1 MTMRKG
7 EKTKER
13 IIEQTAPVFNQH
25 GFAGASMS
33 DIMAATGLN
42 KGGIY
47 NHFESKEALALQAFD
62 YAAKQVSDR
71 VTRMLADK
79 HTGVDRLQT
88 MAAVFCDHI
97 LNPPIPGGC
106 PLLNTAVE
114 SDDTNPLL
122 RERVCQAM
130 DRWQERIRSA
140 VRHGIA
146 TGEFRADVDA
156 DVVATRFIATLEGG
170 VMLSKLYGDPIHIE
184 RAVVFL
190 TEYVQRELCA

>member
-1 MTMRKG
+1 MRKG

-13 IIEQTAPVFNQH
+13 IIEQTAPLFNQR
-25 GFAGASMS
+25 GVAGASLS

-47 NHFESKEALALQAFD
+47 NHFESKEELALQAFD
-62 YAAKQVSDR
+62 YAAQLVSDR
-71 VTRMLADK
+71 VNRMLVDK
-79 HTGVDRLQT
+79 HSGVDRLLT

-97 LNPPIPGGC
+97 VNPLIPGGC

-122 RERVCQAM
+122 RERVRQAM

-140 VRHGIA
+140 VRYGLA
-146 TGEFRADVDA
+146 TGEFRAEVDA

-184 RAVVFL
+184 RAVAFL
-190 TEYVQRELCA
+190 TEYVHHELCA

>member
-1 MTMRKG
+1 MRKG
-7 EKTKER
+7 ERTKER
-13 IIEQTAPVFNQH
+13 IIEQTAPLFNQR
-25 GFAGASMS
+25 GVAGASLA

-47 NHFESKEALALQAFD
+47 NHFESKEELALQAFD
-62 YAAKQVSDR
+62 YASQLVTDR
-71 VTRMLADK
+71 VNRLLADK
-79 HTGVDRLQT
+79 QTGMERLMT
-88 MAAVFCDHI
+88 MATVFCDHI
-97 LNPPIPGGC
+97 VNPVIQGGC

-122 RERVCQAM
+122 RERVRAAM
-130 DRWQERIRSA
+130 DRWQERIRGA
-140 VRHGIA
+140 VRHGVG
-146 TGEFRADVDA
+146 TGEFRVEVDP

-184 RAVVFL
+184 RAVAFL